1 MDLETTVVFS
11 LLSYCYQLRNLFELF
26 TSLFELLSTTI
37 RQFFKQNS
45 GVPFLALLLKQKSL
59 LLKQISLGKV
69 TELENELANIVG
81 ELYELQ
87 GTRVSFL
94 LTPKNVQTRVQT

>member
-11 LLSYCYQLRNLFELF
+11 LLSYCYKLQNLLKLF
-26 TSLFELLSTTI
+26 TSLFEPLSTTI

-45 GVPFLALLLKQKSL
+45 CVLFLAL

-69 TELENELANIVG
+69 TELEGESANIVG

-87 GTRVSFL
+87 GTGVPFL
-94 LTPKNVQTRVQT
+94 LTPKNA